1 MDMKDIFNV
10 TAVVSCLVPA
20 VVLVAAG
27 IKKVIEKN
35 CWLPTGLFCLFAV
48 PSVLALIPTVST
60 LFTTTSLSE
69 GHDTL
74 FFSVIFGSMLLGAVV
89 GLLLCWLLMRLT
101 RKRV

>member
-1 MDMKDIFNV
+1 MKNILAL
-10 TAVVSCLVPA
+10 TALVSFLLPA

-27 IKKVIEKN
+27 VKKVIEQKN

-48 PSVLALIPTVST
+48 PSVLALILTMST

-69 GHDTL
+69 GLDAL

-89 GLLLCWLLMRLT
+89 GLLVCWLLIRST
-101 RKRV
+101 RKSR

>member
-1 MDMKDIFNV
+1 MDIKDIYNV
-10 TAVVSCLVPA
+10 TALVSFLLPA

-27 IKKVIEKN
+27 VKKVIEQKN

-48 PSVLALIPTVST
+48 PSVLALILTMST

-69 GHDTL
+69 GLDAL

-89 GLLLCWLLMRLT
+89 GLLVCWLLMRKY
-101 RKRV
+101 R